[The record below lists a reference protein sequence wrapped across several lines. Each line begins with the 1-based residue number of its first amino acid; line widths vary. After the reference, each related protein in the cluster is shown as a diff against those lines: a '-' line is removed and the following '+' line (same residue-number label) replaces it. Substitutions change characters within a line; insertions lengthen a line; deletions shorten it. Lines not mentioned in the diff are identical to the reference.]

1 MHEYVMPV
9 ARRSALRRRG
19 RRPAGTTRRR
29 AHGAIPPNKGATR
42 QARAGP
48 PAVPIIAANPAPTA
62 DTATSPTAP
71 PVRISGDVFACP
83 TGRRTGLPNTG
94 DGRAG
99 VARCT
104 TGDGGERR
112 LARPC
117 ARHDA
122 APAGTPAR
130 ECATR
135 GRHPPERTAL
145 ARNRR
150 DYDRARRVEDQ
161 LLRQDEPPKGRA
173 RGRPTRR
180 RDATRGALADLH
192 ARRADAPRSPAPAR
206 PASPGRETLIAT
218 E

>member
-9 ARRSALRRRG
+9 ARRSAAVADG
-19 RRPAGTTRRR
+19 RRAPRAAERTAQSRPTEARHGRR
-29 AHGAIPPNKGATR
+29 APAHPPI
-42 QARAGP
+42 
-48 PAVPIIAANPAPTA
+48 PIIAANPAPTA
-62 DTATSPTAP
+62 HAATSPAAP

-83 TGRRTGLPNTG
+83 AGRRTGLPNTD

-117 ARHDA
+117 ARRDA

-135 GRHPPERTAL
+135 GRRSPERTAL

-161 LLRQDEPPKGRA
+161 FLRQDEPPKGRA

-180 RDATRGALADLH
+180 RDATRGALADFH

>member
-1 MHEYVMPV
+1 MPV
-9 ARRSALRRRG
+9 ARRSAAVADG
-19 RRPAGTTRRR
+19 RRAPRAAERTAQSRPTEARHGRR
-29 AHGAIPPNKGATR
+29 APAHPPI
-42 QARAGP
+42 
-48 PAVPIIAANPAPTA
+48 PIIAANRAPTA
-62 DTATSPTAP
+62 HAATSPAAP

-83 TGRRTGLPNTG
+83 AGRRTGLPNTD

-117 ARHDA
+117 ARRDA

-135 GRHPPERTAL
+135 GRRSPERTAL

-161 LLRQDEPPKGRA
+161 FLRQDEPPKGRA

-180 RDATRGALADLH
+180 RDATRGALADFH
-192 ARRADAPRSPAPAR
+192 ARRADAPRSPAAGAPRIAR
-206 PASPGRETLIAT
+206 PGDAHSD
-218 E
+218 

>member
-1 MHEYVMPV
+1 MHEYVIPV
-9 ARRSALRRRG
+9 ARRSAAVADG
-19 RRPAGTTRRR
+19 RRAPRAAERTAQSRPTEARHGRR
-29 AHGAIPPNKGATR
+29 APAHPPI
-42 QARAGP
+42 
-48 PAVPIIAANPAPTA
+48 PIIAANPAPTA
-62 DTATSPTAP
+62 HAATSPAAP

-83 TGRRTGLPNTG
+83 AGRRTGLPNTD

-117 ARHDA
+117 ARRDA

-135 GRHPPERTAL
+135 GRRSPERTAL

-161 LLRQDEPPKGRA
+161 FLRQDEPPKGRA

-180 RDATRGALADLH
+180 RDATRGALADLP

>member
-1 MHEYVMPV
+1 MREYVMPV
-9 ARRSALRRRG
+9 ARRSAAVADG
-19 RRPAGTTRRR
+19 RRAPRAAERTAQSRPTKARHDRR
-29 AHGAIPPNKGATR
+29 ARAHPPI
-42 QARAGP
+42 
-48 PAVPIIAANPAPTA
+48 PIIAANPAPTA
-62 DTATSPTAP
+62 DTATSPAAP

-83 TGRRTGLPNTG
+83 AGRRTGLPNTG

-117 ARHDA
+117 ARRDA

-135 GRHPPERTAL
+135 GRRSPERTVL

-161 LLRQDEPPKGRA
+161 FLRQDEPPKGRA

-180 RDATRGALADLH
+180 RDATRGALADFH

>member
-9 ARRSALRRRG
+9 ARRSAAVADG
-19 RRPAGTTRRR
+19 RRAPRAAERTAQPRPTEARHGRR
-29 AHGAIPPNKGATR
+29 APAHPPI
-42 QARAGP
+42 
-48 PAVPIIAANPAPTA
+48 PIIAANPAPTA
-62 DTATSPTAP
+62 DTATSPAAP

-83 TGRRTGLPNTG
+83 AGRRTGLPNTG

-117 ARHDA
+117 ARRDA

-135 GRHPPERTAL
+135 GRRSPERTAL

-161 LLRQDEPPKGRA
+161 FLRQDEPPKGRA

-180 RDATRGALADLH
+180 REATRGALADLH

>member
-9 ARRSALRRRG
+9 ARRSAAMADG
-19 RRPAGTTRRR
+19 RRAPRAAERTAQSRPTKARHGRR
-29 AHGAIPPNKGATR
+29 ARAHPPI
-42 QARAGP
+42 
-48 PAVPIIAANPAPTA
+48 PIIAANPAPTA
-62 DTATSPTAP
+62 DTATSPAAP

-83 TGRRTGLPNTG
+83 AGRRTGLPNTG

-117 ARHDA
+117 ARRDA

-135 GRHPPERTAL
+135 GRRSPERTAL

-161 LLRQDEPPKGRA
+161 FLRQDEPPKGRA

>member
-9 ARRSALRRRG
+9 ARRSAAVADG
-19 RRPAGTTRRR
+19 RRAPRAAERTAQSRPTKARHGRR
-29 AHGAIPPNKGATR
+29 ARAHPPI
-42 QARAGP
+42 
-48 PAVPIIAANPAPTA
+48 PIIAANPAPTA

-117 ARHDA
+117 ARRDA

-135 GRHPPERTAL
+135 GRRSPERTAL

-161 LLRQDEPPKGRA
+161 SLRQDEPPKGRA

>member
-9 ARRSALRRRG
+9 ARRSAAVADG
-19 RRPAGTTRRR
+19 RRAPRAAERTAQSRPTKARHDRR
-29 AHGAIPPNKGATR
+29 ARAHPPI
-42 QARAGP
+42 
-48 PAVPIIAANPAPTA
+48 PIIAANPAPTA
-62 DTATSPTAP
+62 DTATSPAAP

-83 TGRRTGLPNTG
+83 AGRRTGLPNTG

-117 ARHDA
+117 ARRDA

-135 GRHPPERTAL
+135 GRRSPERTAL

-161 LLRQDEPPKGRA
+161 FLRQDEPPKGRA

-180 RDATRGALADLH
+180 RDATRGTLADLH
-192 ARRADAPRSPAPAR
+192 ARRADAPRSPAAGAPRIAR
-206 PASPGRETLIAT
+206 PGDARSD
-218 E
+218 

>member
-1 MHEYVMPV
+1 MPV
-9 ARRSALRRRG
+9 ARRSAAVAGG
-19 RRPAGTTRRR
+19 RRAPRAAERTAQSRPTEARHGRR
-29 AHGAIPPNKGATR
+29 APAHPPI
-42 QARAGP
+42 
-48 PAVPIIAANPAPTA
+48 PIIAANPAPTA
-62 DTATSPTAP
+62 HAATSPAAP

-83 TGRRTGLPNTG
+83 AGRRTGLPNTD

-117 ARHDA
+117 ARRDA

-135 GRHPPERTAL
+135 GRRSPERTAL

-161 LLRQDEPPKGRA
+161 FLRQDEPPKGRA

-180 RDATRGALADLH
+180 RDATRGALADFH
-192 ARRADAPRSPAPAR
+192 ARRADAPRSPAAGAPRIAR
-206 PASPGRETLIAT
+206 PGDAHSD
-218 E
+218 

>member
-9 ARRSALRRRG
+9 ARRSAAVADG
-19 RRPAGTTRRR
+19 RRAPRAAERTAQPRPTEARHDRR
-29 AHGAIPPNKGATR
+29 ARAHPPI
-42 QARAGP
+42 
-48 PAVPIIAANPAPTA
+48 PIIAANPAPNGPRGDVA
-62 DTATSPTAP
+62 RRA
-71 PVRISGDVFACP
+71 SGDVFACP
-83 TGRRTGLPNTG
+83 AGRRTGLPNTG

-117 ARHDA
+117 ARRDA

>member
-9 ARRSALRRRG
+9 ARRSAAVADG
-19 RRPAGTTRRR
+19 RRAPRAAERTAQSRPTKARHGRR
-29 AHGAIPPNKGATR
+29 ARAHPPI
-42 QARAGP
+42 
-48 PAVPIIAANPAPTA
+48 PIIAANPAPTA
-62 DTATSPTAP
+62 DTATSPAAP

-83 TGRRTGLPNTG
+83 AGRRTGLPNTG

-117 ARHDA
+117 ARRDA

-135 GRHPPERTAL
+135 GRRSPERTAL

>member
-1 MHEYVMPV
+1 MHEYVIPV
-9 ARRSALRRRG
+9 ARRSAAVADG
-19 RRPAGTTRRR
+19 RRAPRAAERTAQSRPTEARHGRR
-29 AHGAIPPNKGATR
+29 APAHPPI
-42 QARAGP
+42 
-48 PAVPIIAANPAPTA
+48 PIIAANPAPTA
-62 DTATSPTAP
+62 HAATSPAAP

-83 TGRRTGLPNTG
+83 AGRRTGLPNTD

-117 ARHDA
+117 ARRDA

-135 GRHPPERTAL
+135 GRRSPERTAL

-161 LLRQDEPPKGRA
+161 FLRQDEPPKGRA

>member
-9 ARRSALRRRG
+9 ARRSAAVADG
-19 RRPAGTTRRR
+19 RRAPRAAERTAQPRPTEARHGRR
-29 AHGAIPPNKGATR
+29 APAHPPI
-42 QARAGP
+42 
-48 PAVPIIAANPAPTA
+48 PIIAANPAPTA
-62 DTATSPTAP
+62 HAATSPAAP

-83 TGRRTGLPNTG
+83 AGRRTGLPNTG

-117 ARHDA
+117 ARRDA

-135 GRHPPERTAL
+135 GRHPPEQTAL

>member
-9 ARRSALRRRG
+9 ARRSAAVADG
-19 RRPAGTTRRR
+19 RRAPRAAERTAQSRPTEARHGRR
-29 AHGAIPPNKGATR
+29 APAHPPI
-42 QARAGP
+42 
-48 PAVPIIAANPAPTA
+48 PIIAANPAPTA
-62 DTATSPTAP
+62 HAATSPAAP

-83 TGRRTGLPNTG
+83 AGRRTGLPNTD

-117 ARHDA
+117 ARRDA

-180 RDATRGALADLH
+180 RDATRGALADFH
-192 ARRADAPRSPAPAR
+192 ARRADAPRSPAAGAPRIAR
-206 PASPGRETLIAT
+206 PGDAHSD
-218 E
+218 

>member
-9 ARRSALRRRG
+9 ARRSAAVADG
-19 RRPAGTTRRR
+19 RRAPRAAERTAQPRPTKARHGRR
-29 AHGAIPPNKGATR
+29 APAHPPI
-42 QARAGP
+42 
-48 PAVPIIAANPAPTA
+48 PIIAANPAPTA
-62 DTATSPTAP
+62 DTATSPAAP

-83 TGRRTGLPNTG
+83 AGRRTGLPNTG

-112 LARPC
+112 LAGPC
-117 ARHDA
+117 ARRDA

-135 GRHPPERTAL
+135 GRRSPERTAL

-161 LLRQDEPPKGRA
+161 FLRQDEPPKGRA

>member
-9 ARRSALRRRG
+9 ARRSAAVADG
-19 RRPAGTTRRR
+19 RRAPRAAERTAQSRPTKARHDRR
-29 AHGAIPPNKGATR
+29 ARAHPPI
-42 QARAGP
+42 
-48 PAVPIIAANPAPTA
+48 PIIAANPAPTA
-62 DTATSPTAP
+62 DTATSPAAP

-83 TGRRTGLPNTG
+83 AGRRTGLPNTG

-117 ARHDA
+117 ARRDA

-135 GRHPPERTAL
+135 GRRSPERTAL

>member
-1 MHEYVMPV
+1 MPV
-9 ARRSALRRRG
+9 ARRSAAVADG
-19 RRPAGTTRRR
+19 RRAPRAAERTAQSRPTEARHGRR
-29 AHGAIPPNKGATR
+29 APAHPPI
-42 QARAGP
+42 
-48 PAVPIIAANPAPTA
+48 PIIAANPAPTA
-62 DTATSPTAP
+62 HAATSPAAP

-83 TGRRTGLPNTG
+83 AGRRTGLPNTG

-117 ARHDA
+117 ARRDA

-135 GRHPPERTAL
+135 GRRSPERTAL

-161 LLRQDEPPKGRA
+161 FLRQDEPPKGRA

-180 RDATRGALADLH
+180 RDATRGTLADLH

>member
-9 ARRSALRRRG
+9 ARRSAAVADG
-19 RRPAGTTRRR
+19 RRAPRAAERTAQSRPTEARHGRR
-29 AHGAIPPNKGATR
+29 APAHPPI
-42 QARAGP
+42 
-48 PAVPIIAANPAPTA
+48 PIIAANPAPTA
-62 DTATSPTAP
+62 HAATSPAAP

-83 TGRRTGLPNTG
+83 AGRRTGLPNTG

-117 ARHDA
+117 ARRDA

-135 GRHPPERTAL
+135 GRRSPERTAL

-161 LLRQDEPPKGRA
+161 FLRQDEPPKGRA

-180 RDATRGALADLH
+180 RDATRGTLADLH

>member
-1 MHEYVMPV
+1 MPV
-9 ARRSALRRRG
+9 ARRSAAVADG
-19 RRPAGTTRRR
+19 RRAPRAAERTAQSRPTEARHGRR
-29 AHGAIPPNKGATR
+29 APAHPPI
-42 QARAGP
+42 
-48 PAVPIIAANPAPTA
+48 PIIAANPAPTA
-62 DTATSPTAP
+62 DTATSPAAP

-83 TGRRTGLPNTG
+83 AGRRTGLPNTG

-112 LARPC
+112 LAGPC
-117 ARHDA
+117 ARRDA

-135 GRHPPERTAL
+135 GRRSPERTAL

-161 LLRQDEPPKGRA
+161 FLRQDEPPKGRA

-180 RDATRGALADLH
+180 RDATRGALADFH
-192 ARRADAPRSPAPAR
+192 ARRADAPRSPAAGAPRIAR
-206 PASPGRETLIAT
+206 PGDAHSD
-218 E
+218 

>member
-9 ARRSALRRRG
+9 ARRSAAVADG
-19 RRPAGTTRRR
+19 RRAPRAAERTAQSRPTKARHGRR
-29 AHGAIPPNKGATR
+29 ARAHPPI
-42 QARAGP
+42 
-48 PAVPIIAANPAPTA
+48 PIIAANPAPTA

-117 ARHDA
+117 ARRDA

-135 GRHPPERTAL
+135 GRRSPERTAL

-161 LLRQDEPPKGRA
+161 FLRQDEPPKGRA

>member
-9 ARRSALRRRG
+9 ARRSAAVADG
-19 RRPAGTTRRR
+19 RRAPRAAERTAQSRPTKARHDRR
-29 AHGAIPPNKGATR
+29 ARAHPPI
-42 QARAGP
+42 
-48 PAVPIIAANPAPTA
+48 PIIAANPAPTA
-62 DTATSPTAP
+62 DTATSPAAP

-83 TGRRTGLPNTG
+83 AGRRTGLPNTG

-117 ARHDA
+117 ARRDA

-135 GRHPPERTAL
+135 GRRSPERTAL

-161 LLRQDEPPKGRA
+161 FLRQDEPPKGRA

-180 RDATRGALADLH
+180 RDATRGALADFH
-192 ARRADAPRSPAPAR
+192 ARRADAPRSPAAGAPRIAR
-206 PASPGRETLIAT
+206 PGDAHSD
-218 E
+218 

>member
-9 ARRSALRRRG
+9 ARRSAAVADG
-19 RRPAGTTRRR
+19 RRAPRAAERTAQSRPTKARHDRR
-29 AHGAIPPNKGATR
+29 ARAHPPI
-42 QARAGP
+42 
-48 PAVPIIAANPAPTA
+48 PIIAANPAPTA
-62 DTATSPTAP
+62 DTATSPAAP

-83 TGRRTGLPNTG
+83 AGRRTGLPNTG

-117 ARHDA
+117 ARRDA

-130 ECATR
+130 ECATC
-135 GRHPPERTAL
+135 GRRSPERTAL

-161 LLRQDEPPKGRA
+161 FLRQDEPPKGRA

-180 RDATRGALADLH
+180 RDATRGALADFH

>member
-9 ARRSALRRRG
+9 ARRSAAVADG
-19 RRPAGTTRRR
+19 RRAPRAAERTAQSRPTKARHDRR
-29 AHGAIPPNKGATR
+29 ARAHPPI
-42 QARAGP
+42 
-48 PAVPIIAANPAPTA
+48 PIIAANPAPTA
-62 DTATSPTAP
+62 DTATSPAAP

-83 TGRRTGLPNTG
+83 AGRRTGLPNTG

-117 ARHDA
+117 ARRDA

-135 GRHPPERTAL
+135 GRHSPERTAL

-161 LLRQDEPPKGRA
+161 FLRQDEPPKGRA

-180 RDATRGALADLH
+180 RDATRGTLADLH

>member
-1 MHEYVMPV
+1 MPV
-9 ARRSALRRRG
+9 ARRSAAVADG
-19 RRPAGTTRRR
+19 RRAPRAAERTAQSRPTEARHGRR
-29 AHGAIPPNKGATR
+29 APAHPPI
-42 QARAGP
+42 
-48 PAVPIIAANPAPTA
+48 PIIAANPAPTA
-62 DTATSPTAP
+62 HAATSPAAP

-83 TGRRTGLPNTG
+83 AGRRTGLPNTD

-117 ARHDA
+117 ARRDA

-135 GRHPPERTAL
+135 GRRSPERTAL

-161 LLRQDEPPKGRA
+161 FLRQDEPPKGRA

-180 RDATRGALADLH
+180 RDATRGALADFH
-192 ARRADAPRSPAPAR
+192 ARRADAPRSPAAGAPRIAR
-206 PASPGRETLIAT
+206 PGDAHSD
-218 E
+218 

>member
-9 ARRSALRRRG
+9 ARRSAAVADG
-19 RRPAGTTRRR
+19 RRAPRAAERTAQSRPTKARHDRR
-29 AHGAIPPNKGATR
+29 ARAHPPI
-42 QARAGP
+42 
-48 PAVPIIAANPAPTA
+48 PIIAANPAPTA
-62 DTATSPTAP
+62 DTATSPAAP

-83 TGRRTGLPNTG
+83 AGRRTGLPNTG

-117 ARHDA
+117 ARRDA

-135 GRHPPERTAL
+135 GRRSPERTAL

-161 LLRQDEPPKGRA
+161 FLRQDEPPKGRA

-180 RDATRGALADLH
+180 RDATRGTLADLH

>member
-9 ARRSALRRRG
+9 ARRSAAVADG
-19 RRPAGTTRRR
+19 RRAPRAAERTAQSRPTEARHGRR
-29 AHGAIPPNKGATR
+29 APAHPPI
-42 QARAGP
+42 
-48 PAVPIIAANPAPTA
+48 PIIAANPAPTA
-62 DTATSPTAP
+62 HAATSPAAP

-117 ARHDA
+117 ARRDA

-150 DYDRARRVEDQ
+150 DCDRARRVEDQ

>member
-9 ARRSALRRRG
+9 ARRSAAVADG
-19 RRPAGTTRRR
+19 RRAPRAAERTAQSRPTKARHGRR
-29 AHGAIPPNKGATR
+29 ARAHPPI
-42 QARAGP
+42 
-48 PAVPIIAANPAPTA
+48 PIIAANPAPTA

-83 TGRRTGLPNTG
+83 AGRRTGLPNTG

-117 ARHDA
+117 ARRDA

-135 GRHPPERTAL
+135 GRRSPERTAL

-161 LLRQDEPPKGRA
+161 FLRQDEPPKGRA

-180 RDATRGALADLH
+180 REATRGALADLH

>member
-9 ARRSALRRRG
+9 ARRSAAVADG
-19 RRPAGTTRRR
+19 RRAPRAAERTAQSRPTKARHDRR
-29 AHGAIPPNKGATR
+29 ARAHPPI
-42 QARAGP
+42 
-48 PAVPIIAANPAPTA
+48 PIIAANPAPMA
-62 DTATSPTAP
+62 DTATSPAAP

-83 TGRRTGLPNTG
+83 AGRRTGLPNTG

-117 ARHDA
+117 ARRDA

-135 GRHPPERTAL
+135 GRRSPERTAL

-161 LLRQDEPPKGRA
+161 FLRQDEPPKGRA

-180 RDATRGALADLH
+180 RDATRGTLADLH

>member
-9 ARRSALRRRG
+9 ARRSAAVADG
-19 RRPAGTTRRR
+19 RRAPRAAERTAQSRPTKARHGRR
-29 AHGAIPPNKGATR
+29 ARAHPPI
-42 QARAGP
+42 
-48 PAVPIIAANPAPTA
+48 PIIAANPAPTA

-117 ARHDA
+117 ARRDA

-161 LLRQDEPPKGRA
+161 FLRQDEPPKGRA

-192 ARRADAPRSPAPAR
+192 ARRADAPRSLAPAR

>member
-29 AHGAIPPNKGATR
+29 AHGAIPPNEGATR

-48 PAVPIIAANPAPTA
+48 PADTDYRRQSRPTA
-62 DTATSPTAP
+62 HAATSPAAP

-83 TGRRTGLPNTG
+83 AGRRTGLPNTG

-117 ARHDA
+117 ARRDA

-135 GRHPPERTAL
+135 GRRSPERTAL

-161 LLRQDEPPKGRA
+161 FLRQDEPPKGRA

-180 RDATRGALADLH
+180 RDATRGTLADLH

>member
-9 ARRSALRRRG
+9 ARRSAAVADG
-19 RRPAGTTRRR
+19 RRAPRAAERTAQSRPTKARHDRR
-29 AHGAIPPNKGATR
+29 ARAHPPI
-42 QARAGP
+42 
-48 PAVPIIAANPAPTA
+48 PIIAANPAPTA
-62 DTATSPTAP
+62 DTATSPAAP

-83 TGRRTGLPNTG
+83 AGRRTGLPNTG

-117 ARHDA
+117 ARRDA

-135 GRHPPERTAL
+135 GRRSPERTAL

-161 LLRQDEPPKGRA
+161 FLRQDEPPKGRA

-180 RDATRGALADLH
+180 RDAARGTLADLH

>member
-9 ARRSALRRRG
+9 ARRSAAVADG
-19 RRPAGTTRRR
+19 RRAPRAAERTAQPRPTEARHGRR
-29 AHGAIPPNKGATR
+29 APAHPPI
-42 QARAGP
+42 
-48 PAVPIIAANPAPTA
+48 PIIAANPAPTA

-117 ARHDA
+117 ARRDA

-135 GRHPPERTAL
+135 GRRSPERTAL

-161 LLRQDEPPKGRA
+161 FLRQDEPPKGRA

>member
-29 AHGAIPPNKGATR
+29 AHGATPPNGGATR
-42 QARAGP
+42 QARGP
-48 PAVPIIAANPAPTA
+48 TRRYRLSPPIPPPTA
-62 DTATSPTAP
+62 HAATSPAAP

-83 TGRRTGLPNTG
+83 AGRRTGLPNTG

-117 ARHDA
+117 ARRDA

-135 GRHPPERTAL
+135 GRRSPERTAL

-161 LLRQDEPPKGRA
+161 FLRQDEPPKGRA

-192 ARRADAPRSPAPAR
+192 ARRADAPRSPAAGAPRIAR
-206 PASPGRETLIAT
+206 PGDAHSD
-218 E
+218 

>member
-9 ARRSALRRRG
+9 ARRSAAVADG
-19 RRPAGTTRRR
+19 RRAPRAAERTAQSRPTEARHGRR
-29 AHGAIPPNKGATR
+29 APAHPPI
-42 QARAGP
+42 
-48 PAVPIIAANPAPTA
+48 PIIAANPAPTA
-62 DTATSPTAP
+62 HAATSPAAP

-83 TGRRTGLPNTG
+83 AGRRTGLPNTD

-117 ARHDA
+117 ARRDA

-135 GRHPPERTAL
+135 GRRSPERTAL

-161 LLRQDEPPKGRA
+161 FLRQDEPPKGRA

>member
-9 ARRSALRRRG
+9 ARRSAAVADG
-19 RRPAGTTRRR
+19 RRAPRAAERTAQPRPTKARHGRR
-29 AHGAIPPNKGATR
+29 APAHPPI
-42 QARAGP
+42 
-48 PAVPIIAANPAPTA
+48 PIIAANPAPTA
-62 DTATSPTAP
+62 DTATSPAAP

-83 TGRRTGLPNTG
+83 AGRRTGLPNTG

-112 LARPC
+112 LAGPC
-117 ARHDA
+117 ARRDA

-135 GRHPPERTAL
+135 GRRSPERTAL

-161 LLRQDEPPKGRA
+161 FLRQDEPPKGRA

-180 RDATRGALADLH
+180 RDATRGALADFH
-192 ARRADAPRSPAPAR
+192 ARRADAPRSPAAGAPRIAR
-206 PASPGRETLIAT
+206 PGDAHSD
-218 E
+218 

>member
-9 ARRSALRRRG
+9 ARRSAAVADG
-19 RRPAGTTRRR
+19 RRAPRAAERTAQSRPTEARHGRR
-29 AHGAIPPNKGATR
+29 APAHPPI
-42 QARAGP
+42 
-48 PAVPIIAANPAPTA
+48 PIIAANPAPTA
-62 DTATSPTAP
+62 HAATSPAAP

-83 TGRRTGLPNTG
+83 AGRRTGLPNTG

-117 ARHDA
+117 ARRDA

-135 GRHPPERTAL
+135 GRRSPERTAL

>member
-9 ARRSALRRRG
+9 ARRSAAVADG
-19 RRPAGTTRRR
+19 RRAPRAAERTAQSRPTKARHGRR
-29 AHGAIPPNKGATR
+29 ARAHPPI
-42 QARAGP
+42 
-48 PAVPIIAANPAPTA
+48 PIIAANPAPTA

-117 ARHDA
+117 ARRDA

-135 GRHPPERTAL
+135 GRRSPERTAL

>member
-29 AHGAIPPNKGATR
+29 AHGAIPPNEGATR

-48 PAVPIIAANPAPTA
+48 PADTDYRRQSRPNGPRGDVARRAARSDLRRCLRMPGGPPHGIAEYWRRSGRRRSMH
-62 DTATSPTAP
+62 DGRRQRAP
-71 PVRISGDVFACP
+71 P
-83 TGRRTGLPNTG
+83 RT
-94 DGRAG
+94 
-99 VARCT
+99 
-104 TGDGGERR
+104 
-112 LARPC
+112 PC
-117 ARHDA
+117 ARRDA

-135 GRHPPERTAL
+135 GRRSPERTAL

-161 LLRQDEPPKGRA
+161 FLRQDEPPKGRA

>member
-9 ARRSALRRRG
+9 ARRSAAVADG
-19 RRPAGTTRRR
+19 RRAPRAAERTAQPRPTEARHGRR
-29 AHGAIPPNKGATR
+29 APAHPPI
-42 QARAGP
+42 
-48 PAVPIIAANPAPTA
+48 PIIAANPAPTA
-62 DTATSPTAP
+62 DTATSPAAP

-117 ARHDA
+117 ARRDA

-135 GRHPPERTAL
+135 GRRSPERTAL

-161 LLRQDEPPKGRA
+161 FLRQDEPPKGRA
-173 RGRPTRR
+173 RRRPTRR
-180 RDATRGALADLH
+180 RDATRGTLADLH